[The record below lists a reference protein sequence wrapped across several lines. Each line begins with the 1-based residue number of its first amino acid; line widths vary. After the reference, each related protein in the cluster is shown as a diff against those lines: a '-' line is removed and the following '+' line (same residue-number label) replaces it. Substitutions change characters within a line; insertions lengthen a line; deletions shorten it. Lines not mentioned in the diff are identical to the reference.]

1 MTADIKRGLTGA
13 RGRGRGLQRSVS
25 NVSHLSPRARPICG
39 VRAVTGVYRDNLY
52 PQQHVRQQQSPARL
66 ATTAPPASVNRSF
79 SSVSDLPRTY
89 QRCDHV
95 IITAHITICPP
106 LQEPPSPP
114 HASRPAPGCS
124 WPVCVAPGSPGS
136 AHQAGLSVQ
145 HQHQLRQPRIQR
157 LRVPEQRR
165 GRAKTTCPGPGVGA
179 VLQLTGDNNH

>member
-66 ATTAPPASVNRSF
+66 STTAPPASVNRSF

-95 IITAHITICPP
+95 IITVHITNCH
-106 LQEPPSPP
+106 QEPASPP
-114 HASRPAPGCS
+114 HASRPAPGCTWS
-124 WPVCVAPGSPGS
+124 VCTAPWSPGS
-136 AHQAGLSVQ
+136 AHQTGLSVQ
-145 HQHQLRQPRIQR
+145 HQHQLRQPRLKR

-165 GRAKTTCPGPGVGA
+165 SRAKTTCPGPGVGA
-179 VLQLTGDNNH
+179 VLQLTGDN